1 VIFEL
6 IDWQEEGGCWLLVV
20 GFFPSLLGFQPRC
33 HSLFVNDALLFDTP
47 IMHTYAVCVRF
58 RQL

>member
-1 VIFEL
+1 
-6 IDWQEEGGCWLLVV
+6 LLVV